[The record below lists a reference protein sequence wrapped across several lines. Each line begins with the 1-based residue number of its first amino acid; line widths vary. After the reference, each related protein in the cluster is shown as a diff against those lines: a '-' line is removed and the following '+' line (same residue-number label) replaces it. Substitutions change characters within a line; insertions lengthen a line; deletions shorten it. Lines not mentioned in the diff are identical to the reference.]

1 MNNHL
6 KTYFLNPGL
15 SGIFFVWYSC
25 FRPFFYLIICTWTI
39 LSCSSEGRK
48 EIAIRK
54 STDFIRYAN
63 CLEID
68 SVSNGVKVHLIQPE
82 HKDTFKFFLS
92 TLSTI
97 APNNYTFLKV
107 PIQDLSVLSATQI
120 GMLEKL
126 GALSAVKAIAD
137 ERYIFSPTLRSQ
149 VKNGKSLVI
158 GQLDNIS
165 IERLLQS
172 SAKAVVFS
180 GFSGEFPH
188 AEVVRKAG
196 IKPIPIFDWKENHPL
211 GKAEWI
217 KFIGY
222 LVGKQDEANDYFK
235 QLEKRY
241 NQLKKDYSKRKGP
254 TAFCGNVTGDIWYT
268 PAGESYH
275 AQLLKDAGANYRYSS
290 TKGVG
295 SLSLSLER
303 VIKDN
308 LTTQFWLNP
317 GIPEI
322 QRLRAIHPLIGQ
334 FSSVKTAHVFCYS
347 QSMNKYW
354 ELAAIEPDK
363 VLSDFIKIFYSKGK
377 EKLYFY
383 QKVTN

>member
-1 MNNHL
+1 
-6 KTYFLNPGL
+6 
-15 SGIFFVWYSC
+15 
-25 FRPFFYLIICTWTI
+25 
-39 LSCSSEGRK
+39 
-48 EIAIRK
+48 
-54 STDFIRYAN
+54 
-63 CLEID
+63 
-68 SVSNGVKVHLIQPE
+68 VKVHLIEPE
-82 HKDTFKFFLS
+82 QKDTFKFFLS
-92 TLSTI
+92 TKPTI
-97 APNNYTFLKV
+97 APNDYTFLKV
-107 PIQDLSVLSATQI
+107 PIKDLSVLSATQI

-126 GALSAVKAIAD
+126 GAVSAVKAIAD
-137 ERYIFSPTLRSQ
+137 ERYIFSPALRTQ
-149 VKNGKSLVI
+149 VKNGKSIVI

-180 GFSGEFPH
+180 GFSGEFPNSD
-188 AEVVRKAG
+188 VLRKAG
-196 IKPIPIFDWKENHPL
+196 IEPVPIFDWKEKHPL

-217 KFIGY
+217 KLIGY
-222 LVGKQDEANDYFK
+222 LVGKQNEAIDYFK
-235 QLEKRY
+235 QLETRY

-254 TAFCGNVTGDIWYT
+254 SVLCGNLTGDIWYT

-295 SLSLSLER
+295 SLSFSLER

-317 GIPEI
+317 GIPELN
-322 QRLRAIHPLIGQ
+322 RLAAIHPLIEQ

-347 QSMNKYW
+347 QRMNKYW

-363 VLSDFIKIFYSKGK
+363 VLSDFVQIFYSKGK